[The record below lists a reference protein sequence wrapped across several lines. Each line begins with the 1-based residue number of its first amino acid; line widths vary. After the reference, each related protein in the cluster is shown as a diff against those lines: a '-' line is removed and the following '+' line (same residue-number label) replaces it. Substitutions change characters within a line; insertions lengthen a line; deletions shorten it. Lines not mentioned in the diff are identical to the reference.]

1 MTGHVRRDLDVL
13 LVVPSLDAGGA
24 ERVIVNLANG
34 LARAGASPRVLVLD
48 RLDRAGMLAGQ
59 LDVDVPLD
67 ALGHGRLRRAAPAL
81 LRHVRHR
88 PPDVL
93 LSTLVHVNLLL
104 CAARSLLPTSTTLI
118 VREPIHAPEQLE
130 GHPTRR
136 RRRAQAW
143 LYPRADLILATSP
156 PMVQDLRALTGGV
169 VELLHNPV
177 DVDAIRAAA
186 SLHLAE
192 LLTTADLAA
201 RIPDPTSQ
209 QGRRFVNVGR
219 LTAQKSQGALLQ
231 YFASCAGPT
240 DRLTIVGDGPLHD
253 ELVGSAA
260 ALGITD
266 RLELLAAGPAHVA
279 HVARADAF
287 VLTSEHEGMPNVVL
301 ESLALGVPV
310 LAPVDLEVLHGLAAM
325 APAGAVR
332 LVPRAALADAVSQ
345 TRARTHAPDE
355 VGPDLLP
362 DAHRLE
368 AVTSE
373 LLALI
378 DRHERRRR
386 RSDPR

>member
-1 MTGHVRRDLDVL
+1 VTGHVRRDLDVL

-48 RLDRAGMLAGQ
+48 RLDRAGMLADQ
-59 LDVDVPLD
+59 LDAGVRLD

-81 LRHVRHR
+81 LRHIRHQ

-93 LSTLVHVNLLL
+93 LSTLIHVNLLL
-104 CAARSLLPTSTTLI
+104 CAARSLLPTSTMLI

-156 PMVQDLRALTGGV
+156 TMVQDLRALTGGV

-177 DVDAIRAAA
+177 DVDALRAAA
-186 SLHLAE
+186 SRHRAEPLA
-192 LLTTADLAA
+192 TPDLAA
-201 RIPDPTSQ
+201 HSPAPTDR

-219 LTAQKSQGALLQ
+219 LTAQKAQGALLEH
-231 YFASCAGPT
+231 FASCAGPA
-240 DRLTIVGDGPLHD
+240 DRLTIIGDGPLHD
-253 ELVGSAA
+253 ELVASAA

-266 RLELLAAGPAHVA
+266 RLELVAAGPAHVA
-279 HVARADAF
+279 HVARADVF
-287 VLTSEHEGMPNVVL
+287 VLTSEHEGMPNAVL

-310 LAPVDLEVLHGLAAM
+310 LAPADLEVLHGLAAM
-325 APAGAVR
+325 APAGAVQ
-332 LVPRAALADAVSQ
+332 LVARAAFADAVSG
-345 TRARTHAPDE
+345 TSARTHAHGE

-362 DAHRLE
+362 DTHRLD

-378 DRHERRRR
+378 GRHGGRRR
-386 RSDPR
+386 RSSRR